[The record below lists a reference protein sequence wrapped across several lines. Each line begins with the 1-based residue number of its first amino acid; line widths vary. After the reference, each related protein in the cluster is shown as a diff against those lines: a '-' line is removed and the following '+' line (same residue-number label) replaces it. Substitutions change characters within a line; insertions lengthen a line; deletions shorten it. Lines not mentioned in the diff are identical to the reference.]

1 MLIRKAFG
9 PSLVGI
15 LLIAAVGCE
24 QLPGTRSQQGAVIG
38 GAGGAAAGAVIG
50 GSQHRVLGALIG
62 GALGATG
69 GYLIGAQT
77 DKVSKNDRDGAIEAN
92 RRAES
97 HPATAED
104 ARSATTADI
113 NKDGFVTLDEVV
125 AMHKAGFSDETML
138 ARLRATDQIFELT
151 PEQDR
156 YLLDR
161 GVSRNVVNQMKNIN
175 REARDRLLGSQSEV
189 ISREPV
195 KP

>member
-1 MLIRKAFG
+1 MLKRKAFET
-9 PSLVGI
+9 SLVAV
-15 LLIAAVGCE
+15 LLITAVGCE
-24 QLPGTRSQQGAVIG
+24 QLPGTKKQQGAVIG

-50 GSQHRVLGALIG
+50 GSEHRVLGALIG

-77 DKVSKNDRDGAIEAN
+77 EKVRSNDRDGAVEAN

-97 HPATAED
+97 QPATVED
-104 ARSATTADI
+104 ARNATTADL

-125 AMHKAGFSDETML
+125 AMHKAALSDETML

-151 PEQDR
+151 AEQER

-161 GVSRNVVNQMKNIN
+161 GVSRNVVNQMKEIN
-175 REARDRLLGSQSEV
+175 RDARDRLLEGKSGV
-189 ISREPV
+189 ISREPT

>member
-1 MLIRKAFG
+1 MLKPKAFET
-9 PSLVGI
+9 SLVAV
-15 LLIAAVGCE
+15 LLMAAVGCE
-24 QLPGTRSQQGAVIG
+24 QLPGTKKQQGAVIG

-50 GSQHRVLGALIG
+50 GSEHRVLGALIG

-77 DKVSKNDRDGAIEAN
+77 EKVQKNDREGAVEAN

-97 HPATAED
+97 QPATVED
-104 ARSATTADI
+104 ARNATTADL

-125 AMHKAGFSDETML
+125 AMHKAALSDETML

-151 PEQDR
+151 PEQER

-161 GVSRNVVNQMKNIN
+161 GVSRNVVNRMKDIN
-175 REARDRLLGSQSEV
+175 RDARDRLLEGQSGV
-189 ISREPV
+189 ISREPA